1 MTITLSVADLASR
14 GVRSLATG
22 GRGVRTIATRAAK
35 NETSEGGSINSLF
48 GSALA
53 FGASIVKKAFEL
65 ILGGIVLSITAL
77 FSAFI
82 RLVGFVWNFNWN
94 TTDTA
99 LNAQLQAAYVQ
110 LAGSLGGTLGSAIG
124 YLVCG
129 VGGAALI
136 STVNESLALT
146 VFKELGE
153 EALDEIAGNLAEL
166 IKITTKVIFQTWFT
180 YIFKNVRS
188 IFRSDGAKLRDKL
201 IESGKITPEQMTE
214 LKAERDKPW
223 SFAIGFNN
231 FIESVPGGEIA
242 QEFLEE
248 FFDEFSGSCVESGY
262 IIAQTL
268 DTAFPDLF
276 NGINAV
282 LANSSTVT
290 IVP

>member
-1 MTITLSVADLASR
+1 MAITLSVTDLASR
-14 GVRSLATG
+14 AVRAAVTA

-35 NETSEGGSINSLF
+35 NETSTGGSINSLF

-53 FGASIVKKAFEL
+53 FGASILNKAFEI

-77 FSAFI
+77 FGAFV

-99 LNAQLQAAYVQ
+99 LDAQLQAAYVQ
-110 LAGSLGGTLGSAIG
+110 LASSLGGTLGSAIG

-129 VGGAALI
+129 VGATALI
-136 STVNESLALT
+136 STVNEALALQ

-166 IKITTKVIFQTWFT
+166 IRVTTKVIFQTAFT
-180 YIFKNVRS
+180 HIFKNVRT

-201 IESGKITPEQMTE
+201 IQSGKITPEQLTE
-214 LKAERDKPW
+214 LKTERDKPW
-223 SFAIGFNN
+223 SLAIGFNN
-231 FIESVPGGEIA
+231 FIQSVPGGPIVT
-242 QEFLEE
+242 EFLEE
-248 FFDEFSGSCVESGY
+248 FFDELSGSCVESGY

-268 DTAFPDLF
+268 DTAFPTLF
-276 NGINAV
+276 NGMNAV

>member
-1 MTITLSVADLASR
+1 MAITLSVTDLASR
-14 GVRSLATG
+14 AARSVATG
-22 GRGVRTIATRAAK
+22 GKGFRTIATRAAR
-35 NETSEGGSINSLF
+35 NETSTGGSINSLF

-53 FGASIVKKAFEL
+53 FGASIVKKAFDI

-77 FSAFI
+77 FQAFI
-82 RLVGFVWNFNWN
+82 RTVGFIYNFNWN
-94 TTDTA
+94 KTDAA
-99 LNAQLQAAYVQ
+99 LDAELQASYVQ
-110 LAGSLGGTLGSAIG
+110 LASSLGGTLGSSLG

-136 STVNESLALT
+136 ATVNESLALQ

-166 IKITTKVIFQTWFT
+166 IKITTKVIFQTAFT
-180 YIFKNVRS
+180 YLFRNLRS
-188 IFRSDGAKLRDKL
+188 LTRPDSAKLRDKL
-201 IESGKITPEQMTE
+201 IASGKITSEQLGE
-214 LKAERDKPW
+214 LKTERDKPW

-231 FIESVPGGEIA
+231 FIESLPGGEIV
-242 QEFLEE
+242 QEFAEE
-248 FFDEFSGSCVESGY
+248 FFDELSGSCVESGY

-276 NGINAV
+276 SGINAV

>member
-1 MTITLSVADLASR
+1 MTITLSVSDLASR
-14 GVRSLATG
+14 SVRTAVTA
-22 GRGVRTIATRAAK
+22 GRGVRTIATRASR
-35 NETSEGGSINSLF
+35 NETSTGGFLDSLF

-53 FGASIVKKAFEL
+53 FGASIVKRAFEL
-65 ILGGIVLSITAL
+65 ILGGFVFSIVAL
-77 FSAFI
+77 FRTFI

-136 STVNESLALT
+136 ATVNESLALQ

-166 IKITTKVIFQTWFT
+166 IKITVKVIFQTWFT
-180 YIFKNVRS
+180 HIFKNVRS
-188 IFRSDGAKLRDKL
+188 IFRSDGARLRDKL
-201 IESGKITPEQMTE
+201 IESGRITPEQMTE
-214 LKAERDKPW
+214 LKGERDKPW

-231 FIESVPGGEIA
+231 FIQSVPGGEIT

-248 FFDEFSGSCVESGY
+248 FFDELSGSCVESGY
-262 IIAQTL
+262 IIAQTI
-268 DTAFPDLF
+268 DTAFPDIF
-276 NGINAV
+276 NGVNAV
-282 LANSSTVT
+282 MANSSTVT